1 MTQQLSLGV
10 FCRASHHVILVK
22 REWVTNCVVKS
33 SGFLVVFVFLFT
45 AILKLRQYVDL
56 PTLKTVYFSL
66 IYSHLQYCISSW
78 GLAHANAHSPLEKLH
93 KRIIRNITN
102 SSYLEHTTPLF
113 FKLNLLKIH
122 DICNLEIAKNMF
134 QIKNKMTLH
143 DSQIF
148 CLATQ
153 MHEHHTRLSSKNN
166 YFIPRKRTDFGKK
179 SFSFVG
185 PKVWQNVPNELKVL
199 NFSQFKRKLK
209 FHFISK
215 YTLD

>member
-1 MTQQLSLGV
+1 M
-10 FCRASHHVILVK
+10 
-22 REWVTNCVVKS
+22 
-33 SGFLVVFVFLFT
+33 
-45 AILKLRQYVDL
+45 KLRQYVDI
-56 PTLKTVYFSL
+56 PTLKTLYFSL

-78 GLAHANAHSPLEKLH
+78 GLAHANAHGPLKKLH
-93 KRIIRNITN
+93 KRITRNITN
-102 SSYLEHTTPLF
+102 SPYLEHATPLF

-122 DICNLEIAKNMF
+122 AICNLEIAKISF

-153 MHEHHTRLSSKNN
+153 MHKHHTRLSSKKN

-179 SFSFVG
+179 LFSFVG
-185 PKVWQNVPNELKVL
+185 PKVWQIVPNELKLL

-209 FHFISK
+209 LHFISK
-215 YTLD
+215 HTLD